1 MALILQIMAERN
13 RKISELAGSFPVYSM
28 IKEKVSIDS
37 QGSWMESVKAAF
49 DGQEI
54 DDRDGVKII
63 FTKSWVHVRESNTE
77 PVVRII
83 AEAPCE
89 DELETLNATSLLI
102 GKVRDI
108 ITHG

>member
-1 MALILQIMAERN
+1 
-13 RKISELAGSFPVYSM
+13 
-28 IKEKVSIDS
+28 
-37 QGSWMESVKAAF
+37 
-49 DGQEI
+49 
-54 DDRDGVKII
+54 RDGIKII